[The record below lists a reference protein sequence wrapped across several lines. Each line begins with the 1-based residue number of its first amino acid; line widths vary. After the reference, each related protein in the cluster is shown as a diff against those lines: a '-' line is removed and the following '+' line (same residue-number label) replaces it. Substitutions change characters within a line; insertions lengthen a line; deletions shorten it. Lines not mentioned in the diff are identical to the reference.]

1 MNNIK
6 RFFMLFL
13 TAFGI
18 FALIFLMVSI
28 IIVSRSARKK
38 DRQEIEKGYAGEK
51 ITPIIS
57 PSTLQ
62 E

>member
-1 MNNIK
+1 
-6 RFFMLFL
+6 MLFL